1 MLKNKT
7 LFCICTCPTVYV
19 NTHLSCLTKGR
30 NYFGTRNS
38 RFGMQGK
45 KNSYSSVVVM
55 EISEM
60 KYMFILVQPVNTQY
74 DFKLMPSQKVT
85 FSYACKGM
93 IIIIMKFCLLSEQKE
108 KNMMAFKN
116 QCLNIP
122 ECIYTGMMTDTQVC
136 MDDHNHHIKC
146 N

>member
-45 KNSYSSVVVM
+45 KNSYSSVIVM

-60 KYMFILVQPVNTQY
+60 KYMFILV
-74 DFKLMPSQKVT
+74 
-85 FSYACKGM
+85 
-93 IIIIMKFCLLSEQKE
+93 
-108 KNMMAFKN
+108 
-116 QCLNIP
+116 
-122 ECIYTGMMTDTQVC
+122 
-136 MDDHNHHIKC
+136 
-146 N
+146 